1 MKTQLD
7 APFTA
12 EEVYRAVQQKAPLK
26 ALGPNGFSADFYQQ
40 NWDVVGPEVCRVVL
54 HFFYSSKLDL
64 NINATYIALIPKK
77 LDPSHVSEFRPIS
90 LCNVTYKII
99 SKVLANHLKK
109 VLPQII
115 SENQSVFIPGRL
127 IMDNILAAY
136 ETLHSMHTRMWS
148 KVGYM
153 GVKLDMYK
161 AYDRVK
167 WDFLE
172 AVMRKME
179 FSDRWVN
186 LIMECVRSIS
196 YDILVNGQSTRHTR
210 PSKGIRQGDPIFPYL
225 FILVRKLLVLL
236 LIKLLIRELL

>member
-115 SENQSVFIPGRL
+115 S
-127 IMDNILAAY
+127 
-136 ETLHSMHTRMWS
+136 
-148 KVGYM
+148 
-153 GVKLDMYK
+153 
-161 AYDRVK
+161 
-167 WDFLE
+167 
-172 AVMRKME
+172 
-179 FSDRWVN
+179 
-186 LIMECVRSIS
+186 
-196 YDILVNGQSTRHTR
+196 
-210 PSKGIRQGDPIFPYL
+210 
-225 FILVRKLLVLL
+225 
-236 LIKLLIRELL
+236 